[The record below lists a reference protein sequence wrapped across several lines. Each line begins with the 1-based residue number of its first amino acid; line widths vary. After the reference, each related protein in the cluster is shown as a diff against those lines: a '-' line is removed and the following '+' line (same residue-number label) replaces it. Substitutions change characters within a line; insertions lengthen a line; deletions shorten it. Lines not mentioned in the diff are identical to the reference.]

1 MELRS
6 CDQMHFIQ
14 AVQGGLVTKF
24 LNVTHGR
31 PALTFKKVKDLYEAA
46 ELLQKLRPKDEF
58 ESLPFESDRIEV
70 KSPCLPLADRR
81 TIKREPDASH
91 LFCNDS
97 DKRIDSELDGLDLCS
112 MTLKQIT
119 ERCNLKKRKHSK
131 YVELSN
137 ETGESSSFL
146 KSDNSNFQKE
156 EEDLDLKEPLS
167 SWKSKHSKNV
177 KVKKKR
183 MKNHVLTSS
192 QSAKSIVKSEQ
203 VPSDEVLPQCSG
215 DLPAINIK
223 ETTATSSCLTTD
235 YSNFQKVEEDLD
247 LKEPLSSWK
256 SKHSKNVKVKKKRM
270 KNHVSTSSPS
280 AKLIVKSEQVPSDEV
295 LPGYST
301 EPAINMKDEVSEP
314 DCLDH
319 QNVICVSGDSSL
331 LCHEPEGSCQMM
343 FNEPCEKANACVLET
358 QIKISFT
365 KEPQYCATNEV
376 CYEYTEPEDPKSGQI
391 VSASAWDSMVVG
403 NMVTTSH
410 EHSDL
415 PVPESEMKGYTQPVD
430 GDFCLETISSTADH
444 SSHVSG
450 TPQSSSPM
458 KDILL
463 HINNDI
469 KVPGGEVLPQ
479 SSGDLWP
486 ATNMKVE
493 VSESDS
499 LGCQRFICNSSD
511 PTCLCDELE
520 GSCGMVSGK
529 LCEAANGSVSET
541 QVSISLTEEP
551 QFCVTNEVGYDY
563 MELTDPKSV
572 KIVRA
577 SCKDSIVAN
586 TVTNHN
592 FADLPVL
599 ESDIEVYTHP
609 ILDDISSGTIY
620 SVTGHSSCIS
630 GVSQSSSPITIHK
643 IPQGVELGHGGDTYV
658 FEDGIAAKLPS
669 NPKVGAI
676 DSCTSEFSLSPDSC
690 LDSVEDDSSTAKVK
704 QPQSSSPRTIHEI
717 PQSKE
722 LGHGGDAYLFGDG
735 IASELPSNPKV
746 DVVSRL
752 TSDCSSSPDCFMHS
766 VEDDSPTPEM
776 KQLQNSAFADADIN
790 VSARIYPLTD
800 ELMTSVGFEYH
811 HRSNLQHPPARLYP
825 TRKAISPTSQERL
838 LKAMDFNELT
848 DNEYY
853 KCTGEFYIGK
863 NNFSSVEGPNQIRED
878 EFSIKPR
885 QIIRKQRSS
894 KRGFP
899 PKAVHK
905 APYLSYTVPRF
916 STGCTSI
923 QSCTQSAIEFSQ
935 QQMKDF
941 ECLAMKLT
949 KELQSMK
956 DILEERLLP
965 EDCPALSLKY
975 KVDRARMA
983 INNAT
988 KVEESTRRWLSMMAR
1003 DCKRFCKIMGLTE
1016 TGSGSSGNLVQNER
1030 KNSTSADEASGVL
1043 VDQLQRLAGT
1053 GSASSGNVVHKARK
1067 KITFADEAGGKLCHV
1082 RVFDDD
1088 TESVFES
1095 NDEKQ
1100 ELLITEQ

>member
-6 CDQMHFIQ
+6 CGQLHFIQ
-14 AVQGGLVTKF
+14 AVQGGLVTKV
-24 LNVTHGR
+24 LNVTRGR
-31 PALTFKKVKDLYEAA
+31 PALTFKKVTDLYEAA
-46 ELLQKLRPKDEF
+46 DVKNHELLQNLHPKDEF
-58 ESLPFESDRIEV
+58 ETLSFESDRIEV

-81 TIKREPDASH
+81 TIKREPDASD
-91 LFCNDS
+91 LFCNDG
-97 DKRIDSELDGLDLCS
+97 DKIIDSELDGLDLCS

-119 ERCNLKKRKHSK
+119 ERCNIKKRKHSK

-137 ETGESSSFL
+137 KTGESSSFL
-146 KSDNSNFQKE
+146 KSDYSDFQKE

-177 KVKKKR
+177 KVKKKG

-215 DLPAINIK
+215 DLPAINVK
-223 ETTATSSCLTTD
+223 ETTATSSCLMPD

-270 KNHVSTSSPS
+270 KNHVSTSSSS

-295 LPGYST
+295 LPRYIT
-301 EPAINMKDEVSEP
+301 ERAINTKDEVSEP

-319 QNVICVSGDSSL
+319 QNVICVGGDSSL
-331 LCHEPEGSCQMM
+331 LCHEPEGSCQIM
-343 FNEPCEKANACVLET
+343 FNEPCEKANAYVSET
-358 QIKISFT
+358 QIKMSFT
-365 KEPQYCATNEV
+365 REPQYCATNEV

-391 VSASAWDSMVVG
+391 VSASARDSMEVG
-403 NMVTTSH
+403 NMVTASH
-410 EHSDL
+410 ECSDL
-415 PVPESEMKGYTQPVD
+415 PVPEAMMKGYTQPVE

-444 SSHVSG
+444 RSHVSG
-450 TPQSSSPM
+450 TTQSSSPM
-458 KDILL
+458 NDILL
-463 HINNDI
+463 HVNNDI
-469 KVPGGEVLPQ
+469 EVPGDEVLLQ

-499 LGCQRFICNSSD
+499 PGCQRFICISGD

-520 GSCGMVSGK
+520 GSCGMVSSK
-529 LCEAANGSVSET
+529 LCETADESVSET
-541 QVSISLTEEP
+541 QVSISLIEEP
-551 QFCVTNEVGYDY
+551 QYCITNEVGYDY

-586 TVTNHN
+586 IVTNHD

-620 SVTGHSSCIS
+620 SVTGHSSCVS
-630 GVSQSSSPITIHK
+630 GVSQSSSPIAIHK
-643 IPQGVELGHGGDTYV
+643 SPRGVEVGHDGDAYV
-658 FEDGIAAKLPS
+658 FEDGIAAELPS
-669 NPKVGAI
+669 NPKGGAI
-676 DSCTSEFSLSPDSC
+676 DCSTSECSMNPDSC
-690 LDSVEDDSSTAKVK
+690 LDAVEDDSSTAKVK
-704 QPQSSSPRTIHEI
+704 QPQSSSPMTIHEI

-735 IASELPSNPKV
+735 IAAELPSNPKV
-746 DVVSRL
+746 DVVSSL

-776 KQLQNSAFADADIN
+776 KQLQNSAFANADIN
-790 VSARIYPLTD
+790 VSAGIYPLTD

-811 HRSNLQHPPARLYP
+811 HCSNLQHPPARLYP
-825 TRKAISPTSQERL
+825 TRKERL
-838 LKAMDFNELT
+838 LKAMDSNELT
-848 DNEYY
+848 ENEYY
-853 KCTGEFYIGK
+853 KCRGEFYLGK
-863 NNFSSVEGPNQIRED
+863 NKFSSFEGSNQIRED

-894 KRGFP
+894 KKGFP

-956 DILEERLLP
+956 DTLEERLLP
-965 EDCPALSLKY
+965 EDCPASSLKF

-1003 DCKRFCKIMGLTE
+1003 DCKRFCKIMGLTG
-1016 TGSGSSGNLVQNER
+1016 TGSGPSGNLVQNGR

-1043 VDQLQRLAGT
+1043 ADQLQRLAET

-1067 KITFADEAGGKLCHV
+1067 KITFADEAGGKLCHI
-1082 RVFDDD
+1082 RVFEDE

-1100 ELLITEQ
+1100 ELLITEL

>member
-6 CDQMHFIQ
+6 CGQLHFIQ
-14 AVQGGLVTKF
+14 AVQGGLVTKV
-24 LNVTHGR
+24 LNVTRGR
-31 PALTFKKVKDLYEAA
+31 PALTFKKVTDLYEAA
-46 ELLQKLRPKDEF
+46 DVKNHELLQNLHPKDEF
-58 ESLPFESDRIEV
+58 ETLSFESDRIEV

-81 TIKREPDASH
+81 TIKREPDASD
-91 LFCNDS
+91 LFCNDG
-97 DKRIDSELDGLDLCS
+97 DKIIDSELDGLDLCS

-119 ERCNLKKRKHSK
+119 ERCNIKKRKHSK

-137 ETGESSSFL
+137 KTGESSSFL
-146 KSDNSNFQKE
+146 KSDYSDFQKE

-177 KVKKKR
+177 KVKKKG

-215 DLPAINIK
+215 DLPAINVK
-223 ETTATSSCLTTD
+223 ETTATSSCLMPD

-270 KNHVSTSSPS
+270 KNHVSTSSSS

-295 LPGYST
+295 LPRYIT
-301 EPAINMKDEVSEP
+301 ERAINTKDEVSEP

-319 QNVICVSGDSSL
+319 QNVICVGGDSSL
-331 LCHEPEGSCQMM
+331 LCHEPEGSCQIM
-343 FNEPCEKANACVLET
+343 FNEPCEKANAYVSET
-358 QIKISFT
+358 QIKMSFT
-365 KEPQYCATNEV
+365 REPQYCATNEV

-391 VSASAWDSMVVG
+391 VSASARDSMEVG
-403 NMVTTSH
+403 NMVTASH
-410 EHSDL
+410 ECSDL
-415 PVPESEMKGYTQPVD
+415 PVPEAMMKGYTQPVE

-444 SSHVSG
+444 RSHVSG
-450 TPQSSSPM
+450 TTQSSSPM
-458 KDILL
+458 NDILL
-463 HINNDI
+463 HVNNDI
-469 KVPGGEVLPQ
+469 EVP
-479 SSGDLWP
+479 
-486 ATNMKVE
+486 
-493 VSESDS
+493 
-499 LGCQRFICNSSD
+499 
-511 PTCLCDELE
+511 
-520 GSCGMVSGK
+520 
-529 LCEAANGSVSET
+529 
-541 QVSISLTEEP
+541 
-551 QFCVTNEVGYDY
+551 
-563 MELTDPKSV
+563 
-572 KIVRA
+572 
-577 SCKDSIVAN
+577 
-586 TVTNHN
+586 
-592 FADLPVL
+592 
-599 ESDIEVYTHP
+599 
-609 ILDDISSGTIY
+609 
-620 SVTGHSSCIS
+620 
-630 GVSQSSSPITIHK
+630 
-643 IPQGVELGHGGDTYV
+643 
-658 FEDGIAAKLPS
+658 
-669 NPKVGAI
+669 
-676 DSCTSEFSLSPDSC
+676 
-690 LDSVEDDSSTAKVK
+690 
-704 QPQSSSPRTIHEI
+704 
-717 PQSKE
+717 
-722 LGHGGDAYLFGDG
+722 GDAYLFGDG
-735 IASELPSNPKV
+735 IAAELPSNPKV
-746 DVVSRL
+746 DVVSSL

-776 KQLQNSAFADADIN
+776 KQLQNSAFANADIN
-790 VSARIYPLTD
+790 VSAGIYPLTD

-811 HRSNLQHPPARLYP
+811 HCSNLQHPPARLYP

-838 LKAMDFNELT
+838 LKAMDSNELT
-848 DNEYY
+848 ENEYY
-853 KCTGEFYIGK
+853 KCRGEFYLGK
-863 NNFSSVEGPNQIRED
+863 NKFSSFEGSNQIRED

-894 KRGFP
+894 KKGFP

-956 DILEERLLP
+956 DTLEERLLP
-965 EDCPALSLKY
+965 EDCPASSLKF

-1003 DCKRFCKIMGLTE
+1003 DCKRFCKIMGLTG
-1016 TGSGSSGNLVQNER
+1016 TGSGPSGNLVQNGR

-1043 VDQLQRLAGT
+1043 ADQLQRLAET

-1067 KITFADEAGGKLCHV
+1067 KITFADEAGGKLCHI
-1082 RVFDDD
+1082 RVFEDE

-1100 ELLITEQ
+1100 ELLITEL